1 MASFESAV
9 TVDDGRSAGDSAIKL
24 FVCVTDA
31 PAEQARK
38 FVPPIYGPS
47 QVFYGSCKI

>member
-38 FVPPIYGPS
+38 FVPPKS
-47 QVFYGSCKI
+47 FTARVRFKF

>member
-24 FVCVTDA
+24 LVCVSDA
-31 PAEQARK
+31 PAEQAIN
-38 FVPPIYGPS
+38 FVPPKS
-47 QVFYGSCKI
+47 FTARVRFKF